1 MKINLD
7 PDTIT
12 ASTFFI
18 FTIIFILLFA
28 IINSSYKNT
37 NNVDSNT
44 PDWAGELLVLL
55 LVMGFVAVIYS
66 YNNVYVFIAG
76 IALMII
82 LVM

>member
-18 FTIIFILLFA
+18 FTLIFILLFA
-28 IINSSYKNT
+28 IINNSYKNT

-55 LVMGFVAVIYS
+55 LVIGFVSVIYS